1 VVATGINWYQMALS
15 SMAKEHHLLD
25 ILGGFQAD
33 FLAQEQVF
41 LGGRET
47 PSDSPVE
54 APQKMD
60 AIRMYQNIMYPLVMT
75 NIAIENGDL

>member
-1 VVATGINWYQMALS
+1 MAIS

-25 ILGGFQAD
+25 ILSGFQAD

-54 APQKMD
+54 APQKWMQSEC
-60 AIRMYQNIMYPLVMT
+60 IRTSCTLW
-75 NIAIENGDL
+75 